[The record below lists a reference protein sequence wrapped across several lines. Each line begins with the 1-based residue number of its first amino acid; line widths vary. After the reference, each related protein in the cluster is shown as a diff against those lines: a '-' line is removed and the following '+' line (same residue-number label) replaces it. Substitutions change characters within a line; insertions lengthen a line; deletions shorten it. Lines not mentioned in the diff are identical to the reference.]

1 MNTYTAARAA
11 NKDLAAPFFGAVINA
26 LSCTLKI
33 EIHHIDEKMLAW
45 AFSDTDSGSDGCRT
59 VGGFLLLRLIVTVST
74 AHASATQQQHNEADE
89 QREEDAEYEAHEE
102 AEH

>member
-1 MNTYTAARAA
+1 
-11 NKDLAAPFFGAVINA
+11 
-26 LSCTLKI
+26 
-33 EIHHIDEKMLAW
+33 MLVW
-45 AFSDTDSGSDGCRT
+45 AFSDTDSGSDGGRT

-102 AEH
+102 AEHRVTVLGPLLKIIAKYSPDVVVTVIN

>member
-1 MNTYTAARAA
+1 
-11 NKDLAAPFFGAVINA
+11 
-26 LSCTLKI
+26 
-33 EIHHIDEKMLAW
+33 MLVW
-45 AFSDTDSGSDGCRT
+45 AFSDTDSGSDRSRT

-102 AEH
+102 AEHRVTVLGPLLKIIAKYSL